1 MPIYEP
7 PAAATLTGD
16 ILTIHRLLSNP
27 TALARRLRTISEAQ
41 FIADQLF
48 TTTVEASGGAVA
60 YEVSESIFTDRV
72 PEAVTPGAE
81 YPRALAGISAASLAT
96 VTKWGQDVPITDE
109 AIGRMRFPVL
119 DRALIKV
126 TNQMAQQVDTVCLA
140 AAAAAITQTQAAA
153 FAWNTATADP
163 FLDLMLAQSIIEDL
177 GQGYMADKVFVTKTL
192 YARLVANQKVISGLA
207 RESTNV
213 VTNSGDVKVIAGLEL
228 VSVPAS
234 RMPSGVTVMVI
245 DTNQFGFLGYENVP
259 SPEYA
264 GDPASGIEVW
274 SRRNPSANDSWLI
287 RGRRPV
293 VPAAQEPNS
302 GVKVTGA

>member
-1 MPIYEP
+1 MPLYEP
-7 PAAATLTGD
+7 PALASLSGD
-16 ILTIHRLLSNP
+16 TLTIHRLLQNP
-27 TALARRLRTISEAQ
+27 TALARRLRTLSDGQ

-48 TTTVEASGGAVA
+48 TSTVEASGGAVA
-60 YEVSESIFTDRV
+60 YETSESIFTDRA

-81 YPRALAGISAASLAT
+81 YPRALAGISTAALAT

-126 TNQMAQQVDTVCLA
+126 TNQMAQQVDTVSLA
-140 AAAAAITQTQAAA
+140 AAASAITQTQAAA
-153 FAWNTATADP
+153 AAWSSGTADP
-163 FLDLMLAQSIIEDL
+163 FLDLMLAQAQIEDL
-177 GQGYMADKVFVTKTL
+177 GQGYMANRVFVTKTL

-207 RESTNV
+207 RESSNV
-213 VTNSGDVKVIAGLEL
+213 VTNSGEVRMIAGLEL
-228 VSVPAS
+228 VAVPSS
-234 RMPSGVTVMVI
+234 RMPAGVTVMVA
-245 DTNQFGFLGYENVP
+245 DTTQLGFLGYERVP

-264 GDPASGIEVW
+264 GDPATGIEVW
-274 SRRNPSANDSWLI
+274 SRRNPDANDSWLI

-293 VPAAQEPNS
+293 VPAVQEPNA